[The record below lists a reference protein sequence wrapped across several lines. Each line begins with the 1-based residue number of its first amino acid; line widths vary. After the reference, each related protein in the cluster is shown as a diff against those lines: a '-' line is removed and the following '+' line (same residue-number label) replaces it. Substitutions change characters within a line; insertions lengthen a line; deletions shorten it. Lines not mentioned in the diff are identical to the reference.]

1 MLSDGDVVDCMR
13 DFPCLYDANHRD
25 LPPRFE
31 LDYELKGRLGKGGFG
46 VVYHVQ
52 NTTDGREYAVKRIKL
67 PNR

>member
-1 MLSDGDVVDCMR
+1 MMLMTGTS
-13 DFPCLYDANHRD
+13 
-25 LPPRFE
+25 PPRFE